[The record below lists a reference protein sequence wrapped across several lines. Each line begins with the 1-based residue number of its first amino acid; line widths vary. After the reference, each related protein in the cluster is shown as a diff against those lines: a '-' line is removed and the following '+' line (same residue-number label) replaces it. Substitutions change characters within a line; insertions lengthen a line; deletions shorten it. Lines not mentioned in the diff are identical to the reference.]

1 MWKETRKTMTIARV
15 TVLES
20 IRRKDPYVVLILGA
34 AMVLG
39 AGLFSRLRRRG
50 AREVRQRR
58 GLHDNDRVLHSHLC
72 CCCGASTSGGDA
84 RTELS
89 ILLSESPI
97 SRTVFYLGKFVGVS
111 VMSSVVVIA
120 FFVLLR
126 ILLLVFGI
134 PVGGVFYQ
142 ALYLRVLSMWFVAA
156 GVLCLSLF
164 LTHAANVTISLL
176 ACMGMQIFAHS
187 ILYIHDE
194 LTGASLRLA
203 EALYWLAPHLE
214 LFDLSKKA
222 IHGWPPIPLWCAR
235 RHDALRNGLRS
246 TLLRRRLRPLSSHAI
261 VDGGH

>member
-1 MWKETRKTMTIARV
+1 MWKETRKTITVARI

-39 AGLFSRLRRRG
+39 AGLFSRFGVEGLEKFVKDVG
-50 AREVRQRR
+50 FMVTTVFSIVICVVATARQFPAEIQ
-58 GLHDNDRVLHSHLC
+58 N
-72 CCCGASTSGGDA
+72 
-84 RTELS
+84 RTLYPS
-89 ILLSESPI
+89 LGKPI
-97 SRTVFYLGKFVGVS
+97 SRTNFYFGKYLGVS
-111 VMSSVVVIA
+111 VMSCAVVIS

-126 ILLLVFGI
+126 VLLLVFGI

-194 LTGASLRLA
+194 LTGVSLRLA
-203 EALYWLAPHLE
+203 EALYWTAPHLE
-214 LFDLSKKA
+214 LFDLSKKV
-222 IHGWPPIPLWCAR
+222 IHGWPPIPMWVLGGMTLYGIIYSALFFAVGCAR
-235 RHDALRNGLRS
+235 F
-246 TLLRRRLRPLSSHAI
+246 RRMPL
-261 VDGGH
+261 

>member
-1 MWKETRKTMTIARV
+1 MWKEARKTITVARI

-39 AGLFSRLRRRG
+39 AGLFSRFGVEGLEKFVKDVG
-50 AREVRQRR
+50 FMVTTVFSIVICVVATARQFPAEIQ
-58 GLHDNDRVLHSHLC
+58 N
-72 CCCGASTSGGDA
+72 
-84 RTELS
+84 RTLYPS
-89 ILLSESPI
+89 LGKPI
-97 SRTVFYLGKFVGVS
+97 SRTNFYFGKYLGVS
-111 VMSSVVVIA
+111 VMSCAVVIA

-126 ILLLVFGI
+126 VLLLVFGI

-194 LTGASLRLA
+194 LTGVSLRLA
-203 EALYWLAPHLE
+203 EVLYWIAPHLE
-214 LFDLSKKA
+214 LFDLSKKV
-222 IHGWPPIPLWCAR
+222 IHGWPPIPLWVLGGMTLYGIIYSALFFAVGCAR
-235 RHDALRNGLRS
+235 F
-246 TLLRRRLRPLSSHAI
+246 RRMPL
-261 VDGGH
+261 